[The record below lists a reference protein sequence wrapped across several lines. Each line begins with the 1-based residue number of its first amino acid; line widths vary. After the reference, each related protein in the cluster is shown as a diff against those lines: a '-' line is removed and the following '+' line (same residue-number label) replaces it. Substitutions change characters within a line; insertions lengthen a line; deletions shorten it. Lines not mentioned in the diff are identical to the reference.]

1 MIALDA
7 AGGFVRDGRPIVPCG
22 VNYWPA
28 SCGTDLLA
36 AWPAD
41 EIRRDLDAVRGLGL
55 NAVRFFLRWDHV
67 EPELGAFDPRAFERL
82 RLLLSWCAE
91 RDLLANPC
99 LFVGFMSGGHFW
111 PRGKG
116 GRSMYADPGLVGRC
130 AAQVAAA
137 AAVCAAFPRHVLALD
152 LGNEPSACAD
162 SRQAGPAA
170 VAAWCATMRRAAQAA
185 CPGLPVMVGNDQN
198 QVVGAYAWH
207 FETQASLDLL
217 SMHGYPVPTWHPIA
231 FDGMADPLAQ
241 DLLPCYLACARA
253 FGPVLL
259 QEFGT
264 ILTNDPARQRAYL
277 AGMLPAARAAGANG
291 FLWWSL
297 RDITARTHPYARG
310 AFEGRLGLIDAADR
324 PKPGVEPF
332 LDFAR
337 ALIAAPEPP
346 PTTRGEV
353 GIYWPRQWWARGDG
367 VPDVGNRPEPCA
379 RRLLAAWHMLHALG
393 VQPMIVR
400 GDQPLDRAPSVLV
413 NPGFATAIDETADLD
428 AWVAAGGRL
437 LWHGID
443 PITCGADLE
452 RLLGARPVDQ
462 RAARPDELTAFA
474 GRFPVAAWPRG
485 TALELDPGAGEVLA
499 RDRAGRPA
507 AALSRRGA
515 GRVLWAVPLID
526 EAVAADAADRSA
538 RAAWHGWYA
547 GALAALRAG

>member
-28 SCGTDLLA
+28 SCGTDMLA

-41 EIRRDLDAVRGLGL
+41 EIRRDLDLVRGLRL

-67 EPELGAFDPRAFERL
+67 EPELGAFDPLAFERL
-82 RLLLSWCAE
+82 RSLLGWCAE

-116 GRSMYADPGLVGRC
+116 ARSMYADPALIGRC
-130 AAQVAAA
+130 AAQVSAA
-137 AAVCAAFPRHVLALD
+137 AAVCAGFRRHVLALD

-162 SRQAGPAA
+162 SRQAGAAA
-170 VAAWCATMRRAAQAA
+170 VAAWCTTMRAAAQAA

-198 QVVGAYAWH
+198 QVVGEHAWH
-207 FETQASLDLL
+207 FETQSSLDLL
-217 SMHGYPVPTWHPIA
+217 SMHGYPVPTWHPVA
-231 FDGMADPLAQ
+231 FDGMADPFAQ
-241 DLLPCYLACARA
+241 DLLPCYIACARA

-264 ILTNDPARQRAYL
+264 ILTNDAERQRAYL
-277 AGMLPAARAAGANG
+277 RGMLPAARAAGANG

-297 RDITARTHPYARG
+297 RDITARRHPYTRG
-310 AFEGRLGLIDAADR
+310 AFEGRLGLVGADDR

-332 LDFAR
+332 LEFAR
-337 ALIAAPEPP
+337 QLIAEPP
-346 PTTRGEV
+346 ARPRATV
-353 GIYWPRQWWARGDG
+353 GIYWPRQWWPRGG
-367 VPDVGNRPEPCA
+367 VPDVGNRPEPCS
-379 RRLLAAWHMLHALG
+379 RRLLAAWHMLRALG
-393 VQPMIVR
+393 HEPVIVR
-400 GDQPLDRAPSVLV
+400 GDLPLAGAPPLLV
-413 NPGFATAIDETADLD
+413 NPGFATALDETADLD
-428 AWVAAGGRL
+428 AWVAGGGRL

-452 RLLGARPVDQ
+452 RLLGALPIDQ
-462 RAARPDELTAFA
+462 RAGRADELRAFGSTFA
-474 GRFPVAAWPRG
+474 VGAWPRG
-485 TALELDPGAGEVLA
+485 TALELDPGAGAVLA

-507 AALSRRGA
+507 AALAGRGA

-526 EAVAADAADRSA
+526 EAIAAAAADREA
-538 RAAWHGWYA
+538 RRAWQAWYA
-547 GALAALRAG
+547 GALGALTAG